1 MPGLRELHRQTVL
14 LLLLLLISSLHL
26 STLTAQSQQTDRV
39 LLIPIANG
47 WARNQVNAVIFR
59 RNSISTHGNSQ
70 YVAFYDVNS
79 SVMLAKRRLGL
90 QYWQTNRTQYRGN
103 AEDAHNSIS
112 IAVDGAGFLHM
123 AWNHHASPL
132 QYCRSVRPGS
142 LELGP
147 MTPMVGNSEE
157 RVTYPEFY
165 GLPNGNLLFLYRD
178 GVSGAGNLVLNH
190 YDRKQKRWTRLQDK
204 LIDGEGQRN
213 AYSQMAVDAKGTIHL
228 SWVWRESPDV
238 ATNHDMCYAR
248 STDGGKSWQRSSGE
262 PYQLPITA
270 GTAEYVWRIQPG
282 SELIN
287 QTSMCADAH
296 GRPYIATYFRPP
308 GQLVPQ
314 YHIVYFDGKRWKLSQ
329 VTRRTI
335 PFSLS
340 GQGTR
345 RIPISRP
352 QIVVRSVG
360 ASVEGFIVF
369 RDSERGNRVSVAV
382 CDDINAGSWV
392 IRDLTNGSVGMWEPT
407 YDEAVWNKKHEIHLL
422 IQRVGQGEEEG
433 LEDIPAQM
441 VSVLVWVPKSMP

>member
-1 MPGLRELHRQTVL
+1 MPGHRELHRQTVL
-14 LLLLLLISSLHL
+14 LPLLLLISSPYI
-26 STLTAQSQQTDRV
+26 AQSQQTDRT

-59 RNSISTHGNSQ
+59 RNSMTTHGNSQ
-70 YVAFYDVNS
+70 YVAFYDANS
-79 SVMLAKRRLGL
+79 SVILAKRKLGAD
-90 QYWQTNRTQYRGN
+90 YWQTNKTQYRGN

-112 IAVDGAGFLHM
+112 IAVDGDGFLHM

-142 LELGP
+142 LELEP
-147 MTPMVGNSEE
+147 MMAMVGNSEE

-165 GLPNGNLLFLYRD
+165 SLPNGNLLFLYRD
-178 GVSGAGNLVLNH
+178 GVSGGGNLVINR
-190 YDRKQKRWTRLQDK
+190 YDLKTRRWSRVQDK

-213 AYSQMAVDAKGTIHL
+213 AYSQMAVDARGTIHL

-248 STDGGKSWQRSSGE
+248 STDGGKSWQKSSGAR
-262 PYQLPITA
+262 YQLPITA
-270 GTAEYVWRIQPG
+270 RTAEYVWRIQPG

-287 QTSMCADAH
+287 QTSMCVDAH
-296 GRPYIATYFRPP
+296 GRPYIATYFRPS

-314 YHIVYFDGKRWKLSQ
+314 YHIIYYDGERWKVSQ
-329 VTRRTI
+329 VTQRTI

-352 QIVVRSVG
+352 QILVRSAG
-360 ASVEGFIVF
+360 ARVEGFMVF
-369 RDSERGNRVSVAV
+369 RDSERGSRVSVAV
-382 CDDINAGSWV
+382 CHDITGGVWL
-392 IRDLTNGSVGMWEPT
+392 IRDLTKGSVGMWEPT
-407 YDEAVWNKKHEIHLL
+407 YDESVWNKKNEIHLL
-422 IQRVGQGEEEG
+422 IQNVGQGEGETM
-433 LEDIPAQM
+433 EDIPAQM
-441 VSVLVWVPKSMP
+441 LSVLVWVPTPLGK